1 MRHDTRVQRFVGKL
15 LIYIVLTFVCFL
27 ALMPFIWMVRS
38 SFMSLKQMYK
48 IPTEWLP
55 NPWVLD
61 NFQQALEQTNML
73 RYLGNTIYIVIM
85 NMIGISLTASMAA
98 YAFSRLKWKGRDMIF
113 GILLSAMMLPG
124 TVTMIPVYV
133 GWSRIGAIDTYW
145 PLILGSYLG
154 GGSYNIFL
162 LRQFMR
168 GIPSELDEA
177 ATIDGASKFR
187 IYWNL
192 IVPLAKSSMVVVGMF
207 TFMGCWNDFMGPLLY
222 LNSEAKYTV
231 SISLRALQGQYN
243 SRWNLI
249 MAAST
254 IVVAPCV
261 VVFLFGQKHIIGG
274 IAISGIKG

>member
-1 MRHDTRVQRFVGKL
+1 MRHDTRVQRFIGKL

-61 NFQQALEQTNML
+61 NFQQALEQTHML
-73 RYLGNTIYIVIM
+73 RYLGNTVYIVVM
-85 NMIGISLTASMAA
+85 NMIGISLTSSMAA

-261 VVFLFGQKHIIGG
+261 IVFLFGQKHIIGG

>member
-15 LIYIVLTFVCFL
+15 LIYVILTFVCFI

-38 SFMSLKQMYK
+38 SFMDLKQMYK
-48 IPTEWLP
+48 MPIQWIP

-61 NFQQALEQTNML
+61 NFEQALNETHML
-73 RYLGNTIYIVIM
+73 RYLGNTLYIVVM
-85 NMIGISLTASMAA
+85 NIIGICLTSSMAA
-98 YAFSRLKWKGRDMIF
+98 YAFSRLKWKGRDMVF

-124 TVTMIPVYV
+124 TVTLIPVYV
-133 GWSRIGAIDTYW
+133 GWSRVGGTDTYW
-145 PLILGSYLG
+145 PLILGAYLG

-187 IYWNL
+187 IYWNI
-192 IVPLAKSSMVVVGMF
+192 IVPLAKSSMVVVAMF

-222 LNSEAKYTV
+222 LNSESKYTV
-231 SISLRALQGQYN
+231 SISLRSLQGQYN

-249 MAAST
+249 MAASA

-261 VVFLFGQKHIIGG
+261 AVFLIGQKHIIGG

>member
-1 MRHDTRVQRFVGKL
+1 MRHDTRVQRFIGKL

-162 LRQFMR
+162 LRQFLR